1 MASVVGVL
9 PETDRSSSPRHTRV
23 MNARRSRRAVF
34 ALVALGGLVLS
45 GCQLPAFGAYR
56 GETSQGQAAFKL
68 YQGFFIVGIVIFA
81 LVFVLIIWS
90 VAFYRR
96 KNETI
101 PRQVQYHTV
110 FEIFYTVVPLIIV
123 FVLFAFTVITENEVT
138 ANPPSKVDITVTA
151 FQWGWRFYYPATGKT
166 VIGETTETPQMVVP
180 TGQSVAITLQS
191 ADVIH
196 GFYVPEFNY
205 SEYAL
210 PGVINHF
217 SFTVQANGTY
227 RGQCTQLCGLYHS
240 LMFFS
245 VRSVSPAD
253 FQAWVHTGTGTN
265 HPTISNEKNKIAAN
279 GPGE

>member
-1 MASVVGVL
+1 
-9 PETDRSSSPRHTRV
+9 
-23 MNARRSRRAVF
+23 MNALHSKRTAL
-34 ALVALGGLVLS
+34 ALVILGGVVLS
-45 GCQLPAFGAYR
+45 GCQLPTFGAYR
-56 GETSQGQAAFKL
+56 GETSQGQDAFKL
-68 YQGFFIVGIVIFA
+68 YQGFFITGIFVFL

-90 VAFYRR
+90 VLRYRR
-96 KNETI
+96 RGDEV

-110 FEIFYTVVPLIIV
+110 FEIFYTVVPLIMV
-123 FVLFAFTVITENEVT
+123 LVLFAFTVITENEVT
-138 ANPPSKVDITVTA
+138 AIPPGKVDITVTG
-151 FQWGWRFYYPATGKT
+151 FQWGWRFYYPQTGKT

-180 TGQSVAITLQS
+180 TGQSVAITLVS

-210 PGVINHF
+210 PGVTNRF
-217 SFTVQANGTY
+217 NFTVLRSGTY

-245 VRSVSPAD
+245 VRSVSPGQ
-253 FQAWVHTGTGTN
+253 FQAWVHTGVGTT
-265 HPTISNEKNKIAAN
+265 HPTISKEKAQIAAN